1 MTQKI
6 RDQILAVRDT
16 GLTNMFDV
24 NGVQVVANNLG
35 LYELVVYLSERE
47 NRKEYSH
54 FIFTGEANIGNEEN

>member
-16 GLTNMFDV
+16 GLTNMFDIY
-24 NGVQVVANNLG
+24 GVQVVAYRFA
-35 LYELVVYLSERE
+35 LYELVEYLTEPE

-54 FIFTGEANIGNEEN
+54 FILTGEANITEEEN